1 MKFWDASA
9 VLPLLLQEAE
19 TGVVQRLYE
28 QDMGIAVWCLTDIE
42 VASALAR
49 RSREGFETVALA
61 RARTELGRL
70 MQHWVEMSSVQVA
83 RSRALRLLNTHPLRA
98 ADSLQLAAA
107 LVASEERPESLPFVC
122 LDDRLRDAARKEGF
136 PVLPS

>member
-19 TGVVQRLYE
+19 TGVVQRLYQ
-28 QDMGIAVWCLTDIE
+28 QDPGIAVWCLTDIE

-49 RSREGFETVALA
+49 RSREGFETKALA

-70 MQHWVEMSSVQVA
+70 MQHWVEMNSVQTT
-83 RSRALRLLNTHPLRA
+83 RSRALRQRSGWISTPTARAPNFWAAVMIMRPSPLPR
-98 ADSLQLAAA
+98 S
-107 LVASEERPESLPFVC
+107 
-122 LDDRLRDAARKEGF
+122 
-136 PVLPS
+136 